1 MTPMK
6 IILPILLLFVVLA
19 VLCAHVNLPGT
30 DEAWFASP
38 ALNLIT
44 QGHFGTSVLDPTAA
58 PHPGPRGALG
68 PPAPPPPRRLPQEH
82 PDRHRPTHLLDCALV
97 SPGAGGM

>member
-1 MTPMK
+1 MR
-6 IILPILLLFVVLA
+6 IILPILLVFVALA

-44 QGHFGTSVLDPTAA
+44 QGHFGNCSILSIIIAFRCFNIDF
-58 PHPGPRGALG
+58 
-68 PPAPPPPRRLPQEH
+68 
-82 PDRHRPTHLLDCALV
+82 LV
-97 SPGAGGM
+97 MLSL